1 VQAALRDPTIPD
13 TVRVT
18 RSKRVTWAIVAAS
31 AFYAL
36 MLAGG
41 AAVIVGDS
49 GTGAHDKV
57 VACAVLVLLPALAY
71 AAALAPLWHRS
82 RNRVRLGAVASVAV
96 VVALVIAA
104 LTLGVALPI
113 SLFLVAVAVA
123 DIQRALALGGIGSD
137 RPGLLAAAVVATV
150 AVVVGIISLTF
161 AAGAIVLACLV
172 IGALAFRRRTAR
184 P

>member
-1 VQAALRDPTIPD
+1 
-13 TVRVT
+13 
-18 RSKRVTWAIVAAS
+18 
-31 AFYAL
+31 
-36 MLAGG
+36 M
-41 AAVIVGDS
+41 
-49 GTGAHDKV
+49 
-57 VACAVLVLLPALAY
+57 
-71 AAALAPLWHRS
+71 
-82 RNRVRLGAVASVAV
+82 
-96 VVALVIAA
+96 
-104 LTLGVALPI
+104 GVALPI

-137 RPGLLAAAVVATV
+137 RPGLLAAAVVATF